1 MQDLRPAVYTAR
13 LASLAAPS
21 FAALSYR
28 SWFKNMW
35 RRFEQNAICR
45 PKNEK
50 QFQVACLEGQPHDRG
65 TQIRPALG
73 KHYFLHGEL
82 KLDQLD
88 QFSFAPPIPGQK
100 VH

>member
-1 MQDLRPAVYTAR
+1 
-13 LASLAAPS
+13 
-21 FAALSYR
+21 

-50 QFQVACLEGQPHDRG
+50 QFQVACPEGQPLDRG

-73 KHYFLHGEL
+73 KPYFLYREL

-88 QFSFAPPIPGQK
+88 QFSFSPPVPGQK
-100 VH
+100 LHEELVTCTERDVLVSAVRRSHAGRLGR